1 LTSTGSS
8 KRGTVREY
16 VIQDG
21 ALLMT
26 HPAGYAEPDE
36 SPILHA
42 AIALAPRIAASGEEI
57 EQGRRIPTSIV
68 KALKDA
74 GVFGMAMPHA

>member
-1 LTSTGSS
+1 
-8 KRGTVREY
+8 
-16 VIQDG
+16 
-21 ALLMT
+21 MT
-26 HPAGYAEPDE
+26 YAAGQAEPDE

-42 AIALAPRIAASGEEI
+42 AIALAPKIKASSEEI

-74 GVFGMAMPHA
+74 GVFGMAMPHAWGGPDSPPDAIPRIGGAGSG